1 MERLLGMCMTQAN
14 KHSSYN
20 FIDMLINMSVI
31 RVKLIKKYTKIKPL
45 QPLSEMLRC
54 ICDA

>member
-14 KHSSYN
+14 KNSSYN